1 MARYFIGKFISLL
14 FSLFILATVTFFLM
28 KAIPGDPF
36 TAEKAVPEEILA
48 KLNAFYGLDKPI
60 WQQYVTYLQN
70 LLQFDLGMSMRS
82 QYQTVSG
89 IIADSFIY
97 SLQLGL
103 IAVVV
108 SVVIGVGLGLLAALY
123 YRRWIDTTAMV
134 VAVLGV
140 SIPNF
145 VLAAFT
151 QEWLGNKLGWFNV
164 AGLNGP
170 TDYVMPIIALSAL
183 PVAFIARL
191 TRSTMLEVLTADFVK
206 TAKSKGLRQQVI
218 IIRHALRNGIMPV
231 VTYLGPMTANVVTG
245 SVIVEQIFGIPG
257 LGPQFVMS
265 VSNRDYTL
273 IMGITLFY
281 AVILMT
287 ARLLT
292 DMAYALIDPRIELT
306 NRKEAA

>member
-36 TAEKAVPEEILA
+36 TAEKAVPPEILA

-60 WQQYVTYLQN
+60 WQQYITYLQN
-70 LLQFDLGMSMRS
+70 LLNFDLGMSMRS

-103 IAVVV
+103 IAVAV
-108 SVVIGVGLGLLAALY
+108 SVIIGVALGLLAALY
-123 YRRWIDTTAMV
+123 YRRWIDTIAMI

-140 SIPNF
+140 SVPSF
-145 VLAAFT
+145 VVAAFT
-151 QEWLGNKLGWFNV
+151 QEWLGNRLALLNP

-170 TDYVMPIIALSAL
+170 ADFIMPVIALAAL
-183 PVAFIARL
+183 PIAFIARL
-191 TRSTMLEVLTADFVK
+191 TRSAMLEVLTADFVK

-257 LGPQFVMS
+257 LGPQFVTS

-292 DMAYALIDPRIELT
+292 DIAYAFIDPRIELT
-306 NRKEAA
+306 KRKEAA